1 MERLRPCC
9 LPPAPV
15 RRVRSGH
22 LTPVSAFSLLPY
34 FDEDALLTEDAF
46 LHVALN
52 MYLKLVGLFVAGET
66 GAVWTV
72 AHDGEL
78 PTQAGAGPGPIS
90 KQTRVMLLAQFT
102 AVGTLTLALPIFFLG
117 RPCKPDNKCPSVS
130 AAIDT
135 SVPRKELLAC
145 GRGNAQVLTVV
156 SVFRS
161 MSPCDVRMLDAL
173 GKAGILHPGPGGT
186 GAEWAQH
193 VGFVAA
199 AGCEWRL

>member
-90 KQTRVMLLAQFT
+90 KQTRVILPVFPLPLFSQLHRCAQHRCT
-102 AVGTLTLALPIFFLG
+102 WY
-117 RPCKPDNKCPSVS
+117 
-130 AAIDT
+130 
-135 SVPRKELLAC
+135 
-145 GRGNAQVLTVV
+145 LTVTEESSCSQHDAMNV
-156 SVFRS
+156 PVKS
-161 MSPCDVRMLDAL
+161 MC
-173 GKAGILHPGPGGT
+173 
-186 GAEWAQH
+186 
-193 VGFVAA
+193 
-199 AGCEWRL
+199 